1 MIFKIVKVEPRL
13 AKIAFECNSILQMM
27 EKYYKFLNTWAIIKD
42 ENAEAMHEFVYD
54 CDTAIHQEDQL
65 SVETIKIITVIKQV

>member
-27 EKYYKFLNTWAIIKD
+27 EKFYKFLNTWAVIKD
-42 ENAEAMHEFVYD
+42 ENAEA
-54 CDTAIHQEDQL
+54 
-65 SVETIKIITVIKQV
+65 